1 MEFIKNKGSNVQH
14 MLQVLVTVSSILKWK
29 LLKFWITHVHTFKS
43 ILL

>member
-14 MLQVLVTVSSILKWK
+14 MLQVLVTLGSILKWK
-29 LLKFWITHVHTFKS
+29 VLKFWITYVHNFKS